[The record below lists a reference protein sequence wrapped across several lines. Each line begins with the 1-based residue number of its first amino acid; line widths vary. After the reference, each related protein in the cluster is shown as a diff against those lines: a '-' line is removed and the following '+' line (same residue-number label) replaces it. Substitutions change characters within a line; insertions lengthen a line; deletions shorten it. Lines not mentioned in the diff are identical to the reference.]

1 MAINSPYLFANYFLL
16 FVAWLSLQK
25 YPNEL
30 LNWKVFWE
38 FPYQML
44 LNLFFASFLMPLDTF
59 PMNFF
64 FIPPP
69 TIHSLRNYSSI
80 CNSTFNALKSD
91 HALSF
96 CIVPYENL
104 MSFQCNFSLGDFFT
118 KAFFKILLTFS
129 FFLFYQQNTKLE
141 VKISRKRFKKL
152 RCKFKTCCIFF
163 ISFRCSKTRKLHN
176 KMQLLLSFSMGKS
189 CFFKNIDNL
198 FLPLECLRKF
208 HSIYS
213 PFDNVVALS
222 HELWRGKEEFTVM
235 GRGITK
241 LSKIFKCF
249 SF

>member
-1 MAINSPYLFANYFLL
+1 MTHNKFLRTLHGHKFTVFICQLLSSFCSMAELAEIPKWVTKLKSFLGIS
-16 FVAWLSLQK
+16 VSDVTQ
-25 YPNEL
+25 P
-30 LNWKVFWE
+30 
-38 FPYQML
+38 
-44 LNLFFASFLMPLDTF
+44 FFASFLMPLDTF

-152 RCKFKTCCIFF
+152 RCKFKTCWSSSLSRFDVRRQESYIIKCNCFCHFQWENLVFF
-163 ISFRCSKTRKLHN
+163 
-176 KMQLLLSFSMGKS
+176 
-189 CFFKNIDNL
+189 
-198 FLPLECLRKF
+198 
-208 HSIYS
+208 
-213 PFDNVVALS
+213 
-222 HELWRGKEEFTVM
+222 
-235 GRGITK
+235 
-241 LSKIFKCF
+241 
-249 SF
+249 